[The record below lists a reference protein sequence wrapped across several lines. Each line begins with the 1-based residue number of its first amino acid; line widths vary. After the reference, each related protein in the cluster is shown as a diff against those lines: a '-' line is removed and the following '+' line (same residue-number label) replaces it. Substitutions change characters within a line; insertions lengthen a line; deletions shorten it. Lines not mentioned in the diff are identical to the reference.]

1 MHAHFHRYSRVSP
14 ERFLNEKC
22 VSVLNKN
29 NLAEVPAIMN
39 NGSNTRPA
47 RSRWR
52 RLLSVVAIVMVFAL
66 SMYTSFT
73 VYSIVRSSVAQAANI
88 PSFETLSQQVDL
100 QSVQPVKD
108 PAPRAEARLTQTDP
122 AQSEQQQN
130 PPLEELPEERINIL
144 LLGIDKRQ
152 IEMGPS
158 RTDTMIVLSI
168 DPKSGSVGM
177 LSIPR
182 DLWVPIPGYGE
193 NKINVAH
200 FIGDWKKYPGGGPA
214 LAKKTVSYNF
224 GFPVHYY
231 VRLNF
236 EGFRQVIDTIGG
248 LDIEVPREIN
258 DSLYPD
264 ENFGYEPLHIPA
276 GLIHMDGDLALKYA
290 RTRKTD
296 SDFNRARRQ
305 QQVIIAVK
313 DKVLQL
319 NLLPSLLSKLPE
331 LSRTLSDVIDT
342 DMPMD
347 EVFQLARLAGAMDM
361 DNIKTVIIGES
372 MTIPHTT
379 PDGIWVVL
387 PIREQIRPVIDD
399 LFWSPLPTVPPS
411 Q

>member
-1 MHAHFHRYSRVSP
+1 
-14 ERFLNEKC
+14 
-22 VSVLNKN
+22 
-29 NLAEVPAIMN
+29 MN
-39 NGSNTRPA
+39 NGFDTRQT
-47 RSRWR
+47 RSLWR
-52 RLLSVVAIVMVFAL
+52 RALPALAIMAVFVL
-66 SMYTSFT
+66 SMYTSFA
-73 VYSIVRSSVAQAANI
+73 VYGIVRGSVARAANI
-88 PSFETLSQQVDL
+88 PSFETLSRQTGFLSL
-100 QSVQPVKD
+100 Q
-108 PAPRAEARLTQTDP
+108 PAANPTARAEAQLAQIDATQPEPQTALLVED
-122 AQSEQQQN
+122 
-130 PPLEELPEERINIL
+130 LPEERINIL

-168 DPKSGSVGM
+168 DPKSGTAGM

-236 EGFRQVIDTIGG
+236 EGFRQIVDTIGG
-248 LDIEVPREIN
+248 LDIEVPCEIN
-258 DSLYPD
+258 DTLYPN
-264 ENFGYEPLHIPA
+264 ENYGYEPLHILA

-290 RTRKTD
+290 RTRKAD
-296 SDFNRARRQ
+296 SGFDRALRQ
-305 QQVIIAVK
+305 QQVIIAAK
-313 DKVLQL
+313 DKILQL

-331 LSRTLSDVIDT
+331 LTRTLSDVIDT

-347 EVFQLARLAGAMDM
+347 EMFQLARLAGAMDM
-361 DNIKTVIIGES
+361 NNIKTVIIGES
-372 MTIPHTT
+372 MTISHTT
-379 PDGIWVVL
+379 PDGVWVLL
-387 PIREQIRPVIDD
+387 PIREQIRPVVDD